1 MTGTVGERAWVFVM
15 KSDAE
20 RSWAANR
27 GYDDS
32 AGFYYS
38 YDSNVGNS
46 RQVSVGDLIVVRE
59 DNHVAG
65 WGFVEFIEVTE
76 NSPKEIARCPQCRK
90 TNFSRRKT
98 ISPAN
103 KCSSC
108 KFEFEDHEAFV
119 SSELVTAFRA
129 YYANTWTEAA
139 RPVFRTELERIITTR
154 DTFNAIRPLDRDM
167 LMPFLETISGRDVD
181 LVVDIG
187 EQEVAVI
194 LGGHVEAT
202 VRRRRG
208 QRAFRFKLMEKY
220 GEVCA
225 FSGEQPPQVLEAA
238 HIVSFAQTGEHHLDG
253 GMLLRRDFHS
263 LFDAHLMTINPRS
276 WEIEIAPR
284 LQRFDTYRPLEG
296 KTLEISVEQRP
307 NTMLLESHYE
317 QSMRIFKHN

>member
-1 MTGTVGERAWVFVM
+1 MSTAVGERAWVFVM

-32 AGFYYS
+32 AGLYYS

-65 WGFVEFIEVTE
+65 WGFVEYIEVTE
-76 NSPKEIARCPQCRK
+76 NSPKEIARCPRCNK
-90 TNFSRRKT
+90 TNFYTRKT
-98 ISPAN
+98 ITPAN

-108 KFEFEDHEAFV
+108 MFEFEENEAHV
-119 SSELVTAFRA
+119 SNELVTAFRA

-139 RPVFRTELERIITTR
+139 RPVYRTELETIIKTR
-154 DTFNAIRPLDRDM
+154 DTFNAIRPLDREK

-187 EQEVAVI
+187 EKEVAVI

-208 QRAFRFKLMEKY
+208 QREFRFKMMEKF

-238 HIVSFAQTGEHHLDG
+238 HINSFAQTGEHHLNG
-253 GMLLRRDFHS
+253 GLLLRRDFHA
-263 LFDAHLMTINPRS
+263 LFDANLMTVNPRS

-284 LQRFDTYRPLEG
+284 LQKFESYRPLSGGVLHIPASERPS
-296 KTLEISVEQRP
+296 TL
-307 NTMLLESHYE
+307 LLESHYE
-317 QSMRIFKHN
+317 QSMRIFEHN

>member
-1 MTGTVGERAWVFVM
+1 MSVAVGERAWVFVM

-32 AGFYYS
+32 AGIYYS
-38 YDSNVGNS
+38 YDSNVGNC
-46 RQVSVGDLIVVRE
+46 RQVSIGDLIVVRE

-76 NSPKEIARCPQCRK
+76 NSPKEIARCPQCHK

-103 KCSSC
+103 RCSTC

-119 SSELVTAFRA
+119 SNELVTAFRA

-154 DTFNAIRPLDRDM
+154 DTFNAIRPLDRDK

-181 LVVDIG
+181 LVLDIG
-187 EQEVAVI
+187 DQEVALI

-208 QRAFRFKLMEKY
+208 QREFRFKMMEKY
-220 GEVCA
+220 GEICA

-238 HIVSFAQTGEHHLDG
+238 HINSFALTGQHHLDG
-253 GMLLRRDFHS
+253 GMLLRRDFHA
-263 LFDAHLMTINPRS
+263 LFDANLMTVNPQS

-284 LQRFDTYRPLEG
+284 LQNFETYRPLNG
-296 KTLEISVEQRP
+296 GPLHIPIRQRP
-307 NTMLLESHYE
+307 SRDLLELHYA
-317 QSMRIFKHN
+317 QSMRIFEHN

>member
-1 MTGTVGERAWVFVM
+1 MSTAVGERAWVFVM

-32 AGFYYS
+32 AGIYYS

-46 RQVSVGDLIVVRE
+46 RQVSVGDLIIVRE

-65 WGFVEFIEVTE
+65 WAFVEYIEVTE
-76 NSPKEIARCPQCRK
+76 NSSKEIARCPNCRR

-98 ISPAN
+98 ILPAN

-108 KFEFEDHEAFV
+108 KHEFEDHEA
-119 SSELVTAFRA
+119 SISNELVTAFRA

-139 RPVFRTELERIITTR
+139 RPVYRTELEMIIKTR
-154 DTFNAIRPLDRDM
+154 DTFNAIRPLDRNL

-187 EQEVAVI
+187 EQEVAII

-208 QRAFRFKLMEKY
+208 QREFRFKMMEKF
-220 GEVCA
+220 GEICA

-238 HIVSFAQTGEHHLDG
+238 HLNSFAQTGEHHLNG
-253 GMLLRRDFHS
+253 GLLLRRDFHA
-263 LFDAHLMTINPRS
+263 LFDANLMTVNPKS

-284 LQRFDTYRPLEG
+284 LQRFETYRPLNG
-296 KTLEISVEQRP
+296 GTLHIPATDRP
-307 NTMLLESHYE
+307 STLLLESHYE
-317 QSMRIFKHN
+317 QSMRIFEHN